1 MNYTKASEKLRAS
14 CIHLK
19 CVGRGPVNDVSLK
32 SHFYVKTKKTIPD
45 RRASIN
51 TYRSLWN

>member
-19 CVGRGPVNDVSLK
+19 CVGRGPVYDVSLK